1 MYAYDGLHPGPSFF
15 EDNIQK
21 TISKIPAVEVA
32 NSALPILQNFYEQ
45 NIHHDDGLGRMPMTL
60 EQLGITVSTETTTT
74 EDSSEVLQ
82 PSAQIEK
89 ETELNDDQILKKKT
103 LNRPKTEVDE
113 FYRALMDDIGPSAS
127 ELPDDNLESDLSK
140 TEELFEADLIAVENS
155 LVKGQSNVKQSIF
168 LERRD

>member
-15 EDNIQK
+15 DDNIQK
-21 TISKIPAVEVA
+21 TISKIPAVEVT

-45 NIHHDDGLGRMPMTL
+45 TMHHDDGLMTL

-82 PSAQIEK
+82 PSAQIEI
-89 ETELNDDQILKKKT
+89 ETELNDESDQILKKKT

-155 LVKGQSNVKQSIF
+155 LVQGQFFGVM
-168 LERRD
+168 